1 MFFDIEGDGAT
12 SESESNGD
20 PPRRLKRYGDHLL
33 PSFPQQQVVF
43 GERRRTASIESG
55 SHLGGLPDW
64 VQYPDY
70 PHCPMCRRSMLF
82 AGQLDPSTDIGAP
95 PVVSGVVYAFFAH
108 YERLQQS
115 ISKRRLF
122 RLF

>member
-20 PPRRLKRYGDHLL
+20 PPRHLKRYGDHLL

-43 GERRRTASIESG
+43 GERRRTASIDSG

-95 PVVSGVVYAFFAH
+95 PVVSGVVYAF
-108 YERLQQS
+108 LCP
-115 ISKRRLF
+115 L
-122 RLF
+122 